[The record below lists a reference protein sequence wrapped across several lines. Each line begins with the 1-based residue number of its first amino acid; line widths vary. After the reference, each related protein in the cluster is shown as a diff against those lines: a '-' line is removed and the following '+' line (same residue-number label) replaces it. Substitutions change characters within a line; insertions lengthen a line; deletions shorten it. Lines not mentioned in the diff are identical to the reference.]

1 MQGGSLTGA
10 RMVLEG
16 AHAVSVG
23 WERAHTLPRV
33 RQPALDGPVGAAR
46 VHMLVHKLRRDVST
60 AAQRPAQPLRVEGEG
75 MCWAQWRKC
84 TNQKRPSVGPT

>member
-1 MQGGSLTGA
+1 MGGAEGQGRQNKVGSAGGVMQGGSLTGA

-23 WERAHTLPRV
+23 WEGAHTLPCV

-46 VHMLVHKLRRDVST
+46 VYMLVRELRRDVGT
-60 AAQRPAQPLRVEGEG
+60 AAQRAAQRPSQPL
-75 MCWAQWRKC
+75 
-84 TNQKRPSVGPT
+84 